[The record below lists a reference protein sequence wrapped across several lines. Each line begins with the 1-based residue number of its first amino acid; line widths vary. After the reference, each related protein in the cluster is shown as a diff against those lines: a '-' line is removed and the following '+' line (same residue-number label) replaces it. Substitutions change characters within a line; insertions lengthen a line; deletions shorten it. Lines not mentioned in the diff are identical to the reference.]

1 MQLSW
6 NYNYG
11 AFARWLYEIG
21 IRDENGEILDLLNYP
36 NMVLTKMDPP
46 LSILGSLWFYMM
58 PGSGIPAMHDV
69 LIGNWAGQGQWTGSV
84 FGPSSKIINN
94 ECGGEEAVFP
104 GGFESRRIKAFR
116 YYTQYF
122 GVPVLAA
129 GQSAATLSC
138 KGFEYPVRTG

>member
-1 MQLSW
+1 MIGPISILKISNNFTFYYHYLYKSWNFYRKGPNGEPICYAGRGAVQLSW

-21 IRDENGEILDLLNYP
+21 IRDENGETLDLLNYP

-69 LIGNWAGQGQWTGSV
+69 LIGNWAGQGQWTGMSYNLV
-84 FGPSSKIINN
+84 TDKRIWNN
-94 ECGGEEAVFP
+94 LWPFLP
-104 GGFESRRIKAFR
+104 K
-116 YYTQYF
+116 
-122 GVPVLAA
+122 
-129 GQSAATLSC
+129 
-138 KGFEYPVRTG
+138 